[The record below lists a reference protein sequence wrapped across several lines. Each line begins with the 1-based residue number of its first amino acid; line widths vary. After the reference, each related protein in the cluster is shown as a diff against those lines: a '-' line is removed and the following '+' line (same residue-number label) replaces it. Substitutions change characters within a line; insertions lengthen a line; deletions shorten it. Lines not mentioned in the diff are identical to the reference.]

1 MRIYLDTSKSP
12 LACLT
17 VSDANFTLQPMQ
29 TIFFGDILPLDLV
42 VHDGAGGQPSW
53 INDAQIK
60 VGFGDLKGQQ
70 SFLEETCTRSG
81 NIFST
86 RVDFSGTAFDHAT
99 LGIESV
105 GITFE
110 VQASFATG
118 KTETICQQRVA
129 LNNQILNQQ
138 TVALTAPTRP
148 IDVLVDLVPQP
159 KQPTSVEIDI
169 APNAPS
175 SVVTATEELLLPDP
189 PSNVVVIVYPLAP
202 SSVTSGLVPYPPT
215 SVVPFAAPL
224 PPSEVSINTKPAAP
238 SSVTGGRLP
247 TQPLQIYIQP
257 EEPTPNILWHPNCAN
272 GYDLEFW
279 ADAKDTRN
287 QGLRYYGNEKRVYKV
302 TSKEF
307 GRGFDLT
314 QDDFTKQFVY
324 DDFDDCWISDPD
336 QNFNKSLELDNA
348 ITVDLEQAENAL
360 HFYIVAEGQGTLIS
374 GGEAGAG
381 NHSRLMFGRGNSL
394 DYCYLN
400 VNALDGSNTKYL
412 EEFNLQSWSPVG
424 RQLIHLIFDP
434 TDKSTKLRINA
445 LQRSDKIRQNNNR
458 TTSLPFEFAKIG
470 DEWNG
475 KICEILTFSGTN
487 VPYPDVEGYLAHRWQ
502 IQSKLPNNHKWK
514 NDYPKS
520 CLHTDP
526 CPRPICFTM
535 DDGQG
540 GQQAIELRA
549 ESYRNIYDGSSF
561 RSIPNYSAGTGTT
574 TTQTMPT
581 QGQNMAMAQVVTIT
595 RNVGSGSISK
605 NVVLAY
611 NEANCPT
618 ILPLAQFGI
627 EDIEDIEA
635 AHGEGVANL
644 LRHQNE
650 KRDQVSKVWG
660 NLCDTNTGK
669 GLWFCNDESY
679 VVPPAGAPSN
689 PAYCL

>member
-1 MRIYLDTSKSP
+1 MRIFIDTSKSP

-86 RVDFSGTAFDHAT
+86 RVDFSGTAFDQAT

-169 APNAPS
+169 APVAPS
-175 SVVTATEELLLPDP
+175 SVVTASEELLLPEP

-287 QGLRYYGNEKRVYKV
+287 QGLRYYGDEKRVSRV

-307 GRGFDLT
+307 GLGFDLT
-314 QDDFTKQFVY
+314 QDDSAKQFVY
-324 DDFDDCWISDPD
+324 DDFDDCWIAGSG
-336 QNFNKSLELDNA
+336 KSLELDNS

-381 NHSRLMFGRGNSL
+381 NHSRLILGRGNSL

-445 LQRSDKIRQNNNR
+445 LQRSDKIQQNNNR
-458 TTSLPFEFAKIG
+458 TTSLPFEFARIG

-475 KICEILTFSGTN
+475 KICEILTFSGTS
-487 VPYPDVEGYLAHRWQ
+487 VPYPDVEGYLSHRWQ

-520 CLHTDP
+520 CLHNDP
-526 CPRPICFTM
+526 CPTPICFTM

-540 GQQAIELRA
+540 GQIALEMRPQ
-549 ESYRNIYDGSSF
+549 SYSNIYNGSGF
-561 RSIPNYSAGTGTT
+561 QSIPNYSVGAGFETSTSMV
-574 TTQTMPT
+574 TQNNYPP
-581 QGQNMAMAQVVTIT
+581 AQIVTIT
-595 RNVGSGSISK
+595 NRQGGGSITSSK
-605 NVVLAY
+605 LLVYDEVSG
-611 NEANCPT
+611 CPK
-618 ILPLAQFGI
+618 ILPLGI
-627 EDIEDIEA
+627 YGEEDYFNVEET
-635 AHGEGVANL
+635 HGKHIADML
-644 LRHQNE
+644 
-650 KRDQVSKVWG
+650 RDQDNKRTRYMTVWG
-660 NLCDTNTGK
+660 SVCNTSIGK
-669 GLWFCNDESY
+669 TQWFCDQNSY
-679 VVPPAGAPSN
+679 VVPPLNAPSN